1 MDLDRWLHGSQFAMR
16 FWRFPEQPT
25 ALVRRSLTY
34 QKERSIRSAPI
45 LGHMVEAPDTALEP
59 IGDVHRTKVGRE
71 ATEPMRADIRL
82 LGAILGDTIREQ
94 NGDEVFELV
103 ERARVES
110 FRVRRSEIDRT
121 EMSRMFDGID
131 IHQALPVIRAFTH
144 FALLANVAEDIHR
157 ERRRGVHVAAGEP
170 PQDSSLAAT
179 YLKLDGAELDSD
191 TVAEALKGALVSP
204 VITAHP
210 TETRRRTVFV
220 TQHRITELMRL
231 HAEGHTETADGR
243 PVESEL
249 RRQVLTLWQTALI
262 RLSRLQIS
270 DEIAVGL
277 RLYPSAFFEVIPQVN
292 AEVRQALRQRW
303 PEADL
308 LSGPILQ
315 PGSWIGGDRDGNP
328 NVTADVVRLAS
339 GGAAFTALSHYLA
352 ELDQLEQ
359 ELSMSSRLLKV
370 TDELAALAQGCEDN
384 ARADEPY
391 RRALRVIR
399 ARLSATASEIL
410 DQQPQHLLD
419 LGLSRYATPA
429 ELRSDLDV
437 IDASLRMHGSAL
449 LADDRLALLR
459 EGVHVFGFH
468 LSGLDMRQNSDV
480 HEEVVGELLAWAG
493 VHPDYSSLPEEQRV
507 ELLVAEL
514 STRRPLIGDRARLSD
529 LARSELDIIAAATH
543 AVETY
548 GPAAVPNYVI
558 SMCRSVSD
566 MLEAAILLKEGGLL
580 DASGDEPYC
589 PVGISPLF
597 ETIDD
602 LHNGATILQAMLEL
616 PLYRALVAARGESQE
631 VMLGYSD
638 SNKDGGYLAANWA
651 VYRAELALVETARKN
666 GIRLRLFHGRGG
678 TVGRGGGPS
687 YQAILAQPPGA
698 VNGSLRLTEQGEV
711 IAAKYAEPQVARRNL
726 ESLLAATLEST
737 LLDVEGL
744 GEAAEP
750 AYAVLDEVA
759 TLAQRSY
766 AELVHDTPGFVEY
779 FKASTPVSEIGS
791 LNIGSRPTSRKPTE
805 SISDLRAIPWVL
817 AWSQSRVMLPGWYG
831 TGTAFEQWIGA
842 GSDSEEERLA
852 TLHELYQRW
861 PFFRSVLSNMA
872 QVLAKSDLG
881 LAAHYSELVADESL
895 RRRVF
900 DKIVDEHHRTIA
912 MYKRITGEDDL
923 LADNPALARSVF
935 NRFPYLEPLNHL
947 QVELLR
953 RYRGGEDDELVQ
965 RGILLTM
972 NGLAS
977 ALRNSG

>member
-1 MDLDRWLHGSQFAMR
+1 
-16 FWRFPEQPT
+16 
-25 ALVRRSLTY
+25 
-34 QKERSIRSAPI
+34 
-45 LGHMVEAPDTALEP
+45 MVEVTDTALDP
-59 IGDVHRTKVGRE
+59 IGDVHRTKLGRE
-71 ATEPMRADIRL
+71 ATEPMRADIRM
-82 LGAILGDTIREQ
+82 LGAILGDTVREQ
-94 NGDEVFELV
+94 NGEEVFDLV

-121 EMSRMFDGID
+121 EVSRMFDGID
-131 IHQALPVIRAFTH
+131 IHQAIPVIRAFTH

-157 ERRRGVHVAAGEP
+157 ERRRSIHVTAGEP

-179 YLKLDGAELDSD
+179 YAKLDRAELDST
-191 TVAEALKGALVSP
+191 TVAKALEGALVAP

-231 HAEGHTETADGR
+231 HAEGHTQTDSGRSIET
-243 PVESEL
+243 EL
-249 RRQVLTLWQTALI
+249 RRQILTLWQTAII

-270 DEIAVGL
+270 DEIAAGL
-277 RLYPSAFFEVIPQVN
+277 RYYPASFFEVLPKVN
-292 AEVRQALRQRW
+292 AEVREALRARW
-303 PEADL
+303 PDADL
-308 LSGPILQ
+308 LSGPMLQ

-328 NVTADVVRLAS
+328 NVTADVVRLATGS
-339 GGAAFTALSHYLA
+339 AAYTALAHYLA

-359 ELSMSSRLLKV
+359 ELSMSSRLLTV
-370 TDELAALAQGCEDN
+370 TPELAELAEGCQDK
-384 ARADEPY
+384 ARDDEPY

-399 ARLSATASEIL
+399 SRLSATAGEIL
-410 DQQPQHLLD
+410 DEQPQHLLD
-419 LGLSRYATPA
+419 LGLPAYATPA
-429 ELRSDLDV
+429 ELRADLDT
-437 IDASLRMHGSAL
+437 IDASLRTHGSAV

-468 LSGLDMRQNSDV
+468 LSALDLRQNSDV
-480 HEEVVGELLAWAG
+480 HEEVVAELLAWSG
-493 VHPDYSSLPEEQRV
+493 VHPDYASLPEDERV
-507 ELLVAEL
+507 ELLVTEL
-514 STRRPLIGDRARLSD
+514 GTRRPLVSPGAKLSE
-529 LARSELDIIAAATH
+529 LARKELDIIGAATF
-543 AVETY
+543 AVQTY

-566 MLEAAILLKEGGLL
+566 VLEAAILMKEAGLL

-602 LHNGATILQAMLEL
+602 LHNGAAILQAMLDL
-616 PLYRALVAARGESQE
+616 PLYRAMVAARGDMQE

-651 VYRAELALVETARKN
+651 VYRAELALVDAARKG

-711 IAAKYAEPQVARRNL
+711 IAAKYAEPQTARRNL

-744 GEAAEP
+744 GDAAEP
-750 AYAVLDEVA
+750 AYAVLDEIA
-759 TLAQRSY
+759 TLAQRAY

-791 LNIGSRPTSRKPTE
+791 LNIGSRPSSRKPTQ

-831 TGTAFEQWIGA
+831 TGMAFEQWIGA
-842 GSDSEEERLA
+842 GPESEEDRLGV
-852 TLHELYQRW
+852 LHELYQRW

-881 LAAHYSELVADESL
+881 LAARYSELVDDEAL
-895 RRRVF
+895 RSRVF

-912 MYKRITGEDDL
+912 MYKRITGQEDL

-953 RYRGGEDDELVQ
+953 RYRSGEDDELVQ

>member
-1 MDLDRWLHGSQFAMR
+1 
-16 FWRFPEQPT
+16 
-25 ALVRRSLTY
+25 
-34 QKERSIRSAPI
+34 
-45 LGHMVEAPDTALEP
+45 MVEVSDIALEP
-59 IGDVHRTKVGRE
+59 IGAVQRTQVGRK

-82 LGAILGDTIREQ
+82 LGTILGDTVREQ
-94 NGDEVFELV
+94 NGDEVFDLV

-110 FRVRRSEIDRT
+110 FRVRHSEIDRA

-131 IHQALPVIRAFTH
+131 IHLAIPVIRAFSH

-157 ERRRGVHVAAGEP
+157 ERRRRIHVAAGEP
-170 PQDSSLAAT
+170 PQDSSLSAT
-179 YLKLDGAELDSD
+179 YAKLDQADLNSA
-191 TVAEALKGALVSP
+191 TVADALQGALVSP

-231 HAEGHTETADGR
+231 HADGHTETSDGR
-243 PVESEL
+243 SIEFEL

-262 RLSRLQIS
+262 RLSRLKIS
-270 DEIAVGL
+270 DEIEVGL
-277 RLYPSAFFEVIPQVN
+277 RYYPAALFKVIPQVN
-292 AEVRQALRQRW
+292 ADIRGALRARW
-303 PEADL
+303 PDADL
-308 LSGPILQ
+308 LAAPILR

-328 NVTADVVRLAS
+328 NVTADVVRLATGS
-339 GGAAFTALSHYLA
+339 AAFTALAHYLA
-352 ELDQLEQ
+352 ELADLEQ
-359 ELSMSSRLLKV
+359 ELSMSARLV
-370 TDELAALAQGCEDN
+370 SCTPELGALGDGCREEP
-384 ARADEPY
+384 RADEPY

-399 ARLSATASEIL
+399 GRLTSTAAEIL
-410 DQQPQHLLD
+410 DRKPQHDLD
-419 LGLSRYATPA
+419 LGLPPYSTPA
-429 ELRSDLDV
+429 ELRADLDT
-437 IDASLRMHGSAL
+437 IDVSLRAHGSTL

-459 EGVHVFGFH
+459 EGVGVFGFH

-480 HEEVVGELLAWAG
+480 HEEVIGELLAWAG
-493 VHPDYSSLPEEQRV
+493 VHPEYSSLPEDERV
-507 ELLVAEL
+507 RLLTREL
-514 STRRPLIGDRARLSD
+514 STRRPLLADRAKLSD
-529 LARSELDIIAAATH
+529 LAHRELGVVEAAAR
-543 AVETY
+543 AVKVY

-558 SMCRSVSD
+558 SMCQSVSD
-566 MLEAAILLKEGGLL
+566 VLEAAILLKEVGLL
-580 DASGDEPYC
+580 DVSGPEPYC

-602 LHNGATILQAMLEL
+602 LHNGAAILHGMLEL
-616 PLYRALVAARGESQE
+616 PIYRALVAARGQSQE

-638 SNKDGGYLAANWA
+638 SNKDGGYLTANWA
-651 VYRAELALVETARKN
+651 VYRAELALVEVARKA

-678 TVGRGGGPS
+678 VVGRGGGPS

-711 IAAKYAEPQVARRNL
+711 IAAKYAEPQLARRNL

-744 GEAAEP
+744 GDAAEP
-750 AYAVLDEVA
+750 AYAVLDEIA
-759 TLAQRSY
+759 GLARHAYS
-766 AELVHDTPGFVEY
+766 ELVHKTPGFVEY

-791 LNIGSRPTSRKPTE
+791 LNIGSRPTSRKPTT

-831 TGTAFEQWIGA
+831 TGSAFEQWITA
-842 GSDSEEERLA
+842 GPEGDAERVEI
-852 TLHELYQRW
+852 LHELYERW

-881 LAAHYSELVADESL
+881 LAARYAELVADDSL
-895 RRRVF
+895 RLRVF
-900 DKIVDEHHRTIA
+900 GKIADEHQRTIA
-912 MYKRITGEDDL
+912 MHKLITGQDDL

-953 RYRGGEDDELVQ
+953 RYRSGDDNEFVQ

>member
-1 MDLDRWLHGSQFAMR
+1 
-16 FWRFPEQPT
+16 
-25 ALVRRSLTY
+25 
-34 QKERSIRSAPI
+34 
-45 LGHMVEAPDTALEP
+45 MVEVSDTALAP
-59 IGDVHRTKVGRE
+59 IGAVRRTQVGRE

-82 LGAILGDTIREQ
+82 LGTILGDTVREQ
-94 NGDEVFELV
+94 NGDEVFDLV

-110 FRVRRSEIDRT
+110 FRVRRSEIDRA
-121 EMSRMFDGID
+121 EMARMFSGLD
-131 IHQALPVIRAFTH
+131 IHLAIPIIRAFSH

-157 ERRRGVHVAAGEP
+157 ERRRAIHIAAGDP

-179 YLKLDGAELDSD
+179 YAKLDRAELDSA
-191 TVAEALKGALVSP
+191 TVADALKGALVSP

-220 TQHRITELMRL
+220 TQHRITQLMRL
-231 HAEGHTETADGR
+231 RAEGHTDTDDGR
-243 PVESEL
+243 DIELEL

-262 RLSRLQIS
+262 RLSRLQIT
-270 DEIAVGL
+270 DEIDVGL
-277 RLYPSAFFEVIPQVN
+277 RYYPAALFEVIPQVN
-292 AEVRQALRQRW
+292 SEVRDALRARW
-303 PEADL
+303 PGADL
-308 LSGPILQ
+308 LSEPILQ

-328 NVTADVVRLAS
+328 NVTADVVRLATGS
-339 GGAAFTALSHYLA
+339 AAFTALAHYLQ
-352 ELDQLEQ
+352 ELTALEQ
-359 ELSMSSRLLKV
+359 ELSMSARLV
-370 TDELAALAQGCEDN
+370 TVTPGLAELAEGCREK

-391 RRALRVIR
+391 RRAVRVIR
-399 ARLSATASEIL
+399 ARLTATATEIL
-410 DQQPQHLLD
+410 DRRPRHELD
-419 LGLSRYATPA
+419 LGLPA
-429 ELRSDLDV
+429 YPAPAALLADLDT
-437 IDASLRMHGSAL
+437 IDESLRAHGSAL
-449 LADDRLALLR
+449 LADDRLARLR
-459 EGVHVFGFH
+459 EAVRAFGFH
-468 LSGLDMRQNSDV
+468 LCGLDMRQNSDV
-480 HEEVVGELLAWAG
+480 HEEVVAELLAWAG
-493 VHPDYSSLPEEQRV
+493 VHPDYGSLPEAERV
-507 ELLVAEL
+507 ALLAGELGI
-514 STRRPLIGDRARLSD
+514 RRPLVGDRTQLSD
-529 LARSELDIIAAATH
+529 LAQSELGVVTAAAE
-543 AVETY
+543 AVELY

-566 MLEAAILLKEGGLL
+566 VLEAAILLKEAGLL
-580 DASGDEPYC
+580 DASGPEPYC
-589 PVGISPLF
+589 PVAISPLF

-602 LHNGATILQAMLEL
+602 LHNGAAILHAMLGL
-616 PLYRALVAARGESQE
+616 PIYRALVSARGDSQE

-651 VYRAELALVETARKN
+651 VYRAELALVEVARKT

-711 IAAKYAEPQVARRNL
+711 IAAKYAEPQLARRNL

-744 GEAAEP
+744 GDAAEP

-759 TLAQRSY
+759 ALARRAY

-779 FKASTPVSEIGS
+779 FTASTPVSEIGS
-791 LNIGSRPTSRKPTE
+791 LNIGSRPASRKPTS
-805 SISDLRAIPWVL
+805 SIADLRAIPWVL

-831 TGTAFEQWIGA
+831 TGSAFERWIAA
-842 GSDSEEERLA
+842 GPETETERVEI
-852 TLHELYQRW
+852 LHELYRRW
-861 PFFRSVLSNMA
+861 PFFASVLSNMA

-881 LAAHYSELVADESL
+881 LAARYAELVPDESL
-895 RRRVF
+895 RHRVF
-900 DKIVDEHHRTIA
+900 DKIVDEHRRTIA
-912 MYKRITGEDDL
+912 MHKLITGQDDL

-953 RYRGGEDDELVQ
+953 RYRSGDEDELVR

>member
-1 MDLDRWLHGSQFAMR
+1 MAD
-16 FWRFPEQPT
+16 
-25 ALVRRSLTY
+25 ALR
-34 QKERSIRSAPI
+34 
-45 LGHMVEAPDTALEP
+45 
-59 IGDVHRTKVGRE
+59 
-71 ATEPMRADIRL
+71 
-82 LGAILGDTIREQ
+82 
-94 NGDEVFELV
+94 
-103 ERARVES
+103 
-110 FRVRRSEIDRT
+110 
-121 EMSRMFDGID
+121 
-131 IHQALPVIRAFTH
+131 
-144 FALLANVAEDIHR
+144 
-157 ERRRGVHVAAGEP
+157 
-170 PQDSSLAAT
+170 
-179 YLKLDGAELDSD
+179 
-191 TVAEALKGALVSP
+191 GALVAP

-231 HAEGHTETADGR
+231 HAAGRTETDHGR
-243 PVESEL
+243 DIELEL

-262 RLSRLQIS
+262 RLSRLQIT
-270 DEIAVGL
+270 DEIEVGL
-277 RLYPSAFFEVIPQVN
+277 RYYPAALFTVIPQVN
-292 AEVRQALRQRW
+292 AEVRYALRARW
-303 PEADL
+303 PDADL
-308 LSGPILQ
+308 LSAPILQ

-328 NVTADVVRLAS
+328 NMTADVVRRATGS
-339 GGAAFTALSHYLA
+339 AAFTALAHYLA
-352 ELDQLEQ
+352 ELTHLEQ
-359 ELSMSSRLLKV
+359 QLSMSARLITV
-370 TDELAALAQGCEDN
+370 TAELTALAEGCEKK

-399 ARLSATASEIL
+399 GRLTATAAEIL
-410 DQQPQHLLD
+410 DRRPQHELD
-419 LGLSRYATPA
+419 LGLQAYSAPG
-429 ELRSDLDV
+429 ELRADLDV
-437 IDASLRMHGSAL
+437 IDASLRGHGSGL
-449 LADDRLALLR
+449 LADDRLARLR
-459 EGVHVFGFH
+459 ESVHVFGFH

-493 VHPDYSSLPEEQRV
+493 VHPDYRSLGEDRV
-507 ELLVAEL
+507 ELLAGEL
-514 STRRPLIGDRARLSD
+514 ATRRPLVGDRAPQLSD
-529 LARSELDIIAAATH
+529 LASRELGVIAAGAR
-543 AVETY
+543 AIELY
-548 GPAAVPNYVI
+548 GPAVVPNYVI
-558 SMCRSVSD
+558 SMCQSVSD
-566 MLEAAILLKEGGLL
+566 VLEAAILLKEVGLL
-580 DASGDEPYC
+580 DVSETETYC

-602 LHNGATILQAMLEL
+602 LHNGASILQAMLDL
-616 PLYRALVAARGESQE
+616 PLYRSLIDARGGCQE

-651 VYRAELALVETARKN
+651 VYRAELTLVEVASKT
-666 GIRLRLFHGRGG
+666 GVRLRLFHGRGG

-711 IAAKYAEPQVARRNL
+711 IAAKYAEPQLARRNL

-744 GEAAEP
+744 GDAAEP

-759 TLAQRSY
+759 ALAHRAY
-766 AELVHDTPGFVEY
+766 AELVHDTPGFVDY

-791 LNIGSRPTSRKPTE
+791 LNIGSRPASRKPTE

-817 AWSQSRVMLPGWYG
+817 AWTQSRVMLPGWYG
-831 TGTAFEQWIGA
+831 TGSAFEEWIAA
-842 GSDSEEERLA
+842 GPESESERVKI
-852 TLHELYQRW
+852 LHELYQRW

-900 DKIVDEHHRTIA
+900 DKIADEHRRTIA
-912 MYKRITGEDDL
+912 MHKLITGHDDL

-953 RYRGGEDDELVQ
+953 RYRSGDDDELVQ
-965 RGILLTM
+965 RGNLLTM